1 MIKRVSGALLGM
13 LFLIGC
19 TSNQSDEQYKSV
31 SQKVLKPV
39 IAHQCQ
45 TELVQSK
52 VWKASSL
59 FLSADTQKQIKDQAC
74 ECVSEHALDDVSTTT
89 MLKATISKETKNE
102 LVRQAVL
109 NSLSGCLQ
117 DTLKTL

>member
-1 MIKRVSGALLGM
+1 VNKRVLGALFGM

-19 TSNQSDEQYKSV
+19 TSNQSDEQQKSV

-45 TELVQSK
+45 AELVQSK